1 MPQQTVSGVH
11 RIKSGGHKVFW
22 MSIIGMVFGVLYAF
36 WMDFNDP
43 GKFISYLFLGLL
55 AGFCAGSV
63 MYRKISNASIEFLE
77 EMKPETSQIKNYLME
92 TIHIDH
98 SDPAIIE
105 KTKEV
110 IAPVDEALQK
120 NYSEYLD
127 GISLFQERYAQMV
140 MMTEKELANLRKEWE
155 KEHADIMPKTKKEC
169 EKYWEHVETGF
180 QQWQKDAAK
189 AVFTFVRDE
198 ISHSFDIGAD
208 VVTVKA
214 SEVLKEKTGI
224 CHAKANLLAA
234 MLRSIGIPCGI
245 CFEYLHF
252 SRRENAYCLHAFNAI
267 YLDMEWIFVDARG
280 NKEGVDAQ
288 FETEG
293 QPKLAFLPDEKRGEY
308 FVNGIFVAPHE
319 ETMQCLE
326 ESNTIEEVMD
336 TLPYGDGSLAERMQ
350 PHYEEV

>member
-11 RIKSGGHKVFW
+11 SIKSGSHTILGMNIG
-22 MSIIGMVFGVLYAF
+22 MSIGMLYAF
-36 WMDFNDP
+36 WADFNNL

-55 AGFCAGSV
+55 VGFCIGSFIR
-63 MYRKISNASIEFLE
+63 RKISNASIEFLE
-77 EMKPETSQIKNYLME
+77 EMKPETDQIKNYLME

-110 IAPVDEALQK
+110 IAPIDEALQK

-127 GISLFQERYAQMV
+127 GISLFQEQYAQMV

-280 NKEGVDAQ
+280 NKDGVDAQ
-288 FETEG
+288 FEAEG
-293 QPKLAFLPDEKRGEY
+293 EPKLAFLPDEKRGEY

-336 TLPYGDGSLAERMQ
+336 TLPYGDGSLVERMQ